1 MYPRNQG
8 RYRLPELESLGWNDR
23 LSTLYEPYAGDDVV
37 PGRVSIQ
44 HRGAYDVLTELGELR
59 CEVPRR
65 LVHEAATN
73 ADLPVVGDWVVVAPG
88 ADAGSA
94 VGTITAVLP
103 RWTKFS
109 RKTAWQAT
117 EEQVLAA
124 NIDVA
129 FLVAS
134 MNEDL
139 SLRRLER
146 YLILAWESGARPVI
160 VLTKADLHPA
170 PEAAVAEV
178 ETIAGGV
185 PVHAISSLTGAGL
198 EAVSALLEPGA
209 TAVLLGSSG
218 VGKSTLVNTLA
229 GEELLATQEIREDG
243 KGRHTTTRRELIQL
257 PTGALIID
265 TPGIRELQLWVAD
278 DGIDEAFEDIT
289 ELFNQCRF
297 SDCAHDTE
305 PGCAVRAALE
315 DGTLEEDRWDS
326 YLKLQ
331 AELAH
336 LERKLDKRALSEE
349 RKKWKALSA
358 EGKANMRLKGR

>member
-1 MYPRNQG
+1 M
-8 RYRLPELESLGWNDR
+8 PELESLGWNDR
-23 LSTLYEPYAGDDVV
+23 LSNLYEAYVGDDVV
-37 PGRVSIQ
+37 AGRVSIQ
-44 HRGAYDVLTELGELR
+44 HRGAYDVLTEAGELR

-65 LVHEAATN
+65 LVHEAAST
-73 ADLPVVGDWVVVAPG
+73 ADLPVVGDWVVIAPG
-88 ADAGSA
+88 SGGGQ
-94 VGTITAVLP
+94 GTITAVLP
-103 RWTKFS
+103 RFTKFS

-146 YLILAWESGARPVI
+146 YLILAWESGARPAI
-160 VLTKADLHPA
+160 VLTKADLHPS

-185 PVHAISSLTGAGL
+185 PVLAISSVSGQGL
-198 EAVSALLEPGA
+198 DNVKDLLGPGL

-229 GEELLATQEIREDG
+229 GEELLATQEIRGDG
-243 KGRHTTTRRELIQL
+243 TGRHTTTRRELIQL
-257 PTGALIID
+257 PGGGLVID
-265 TPGIRELQLWVAD
+265 SPGIREVQLWVAD
-278 DGIDEAFEDIT
+278 DGIDEAFEDVT
-289 ELFNQCRF
+289 ALFPSCKF
-297 SDCAHDTE
+297 SDCAHESE
-305 PGCAVRAALE
+305 PGCAVRAALT
-315 DGTLEEDRWDS
+315 DGTLEEDRWES

-331 AELAH
+331 AELEH
-336 LERKLDKRALSEE
+336 LDRKLDKRAASAE
-349 RKKWKALSA
+349 RKKWIARA
-358 EGKANMRLKGR
+358 REGRENMNLKRGR

>member
-1 MYPRNQG
+1 M
-8 RYRLPELESLGWNDR
+8 PELESLGWNDR
-23 LSTLYEPYAGDDVV
+23 LSTLYEPYAGNDVV

-103 RWTKFS
+103 RFTKFS

-178 ETIAGGV
+178 ETISGGV
-185 PVHAISSLTGAGL
+185 PVYAISSLTGDGL
-198 EAVSALLEPGA
+198 DPVIAFLQPGA

-218 VGKSTLVNTLA
+218 VGKSTLVNALV
-229 GEELLATQEIREDG
+229 GSERQATGAVREDDSR
-243 KGRHTTTRRELIQL
+243 GRHTTTHRELIPL
-257 PTGALIID
+257 PGGGVLVD
-265 TPGIRELQLWVAD
+265 TPGMRAVSLW
-278 DGIDEAFEDIT
+278 DGDSGGLEQT
-289 ELFNQCRF
+289 F
-297 SDCAHDTE
+297 SDVQELAGQCKFADCRHEQE
-305 PGCAVRAALE
+305 PGCAVIAAVTA
-315 DGTLEEDRWDS
+315 GTLPADRLES
-326 YLKLQ
+326 YNKLLREMRFQ
-331 AELAH
+331 EI
-336 LERKLDKRALSEE
+336 KQDKRARSDE
-349 RKKWKALSA
+349 RKRWRTLNKA
-358 EGKANMRLKGR
+358 MRNSSRPRGE